1 MPTYIETFNQILAY
15 GAIFLQAVALVLVVA
30 LIFFPKTN
38 PIRAF
43 FKQYTFLF
51 SFVLAFSAVCF
62 SLFYSNVIGF
72 PPCELCW
79 ISRIT
84 MYPLA
89 LLLGMEFYKKDKSI
103 LDHSIVLALL
113 NVITSLYHVYI
124 EHGGESS
131 LPCADP
137 NVVTQV
143 SCATRYVYEFGY
155 VTMPLMAL
163 TVSFFILMLLIN
175 YKHSTR

>member
-1 MPTYIETFNQILAY
+1 ML
-15 GAIFLQAVALVLVVA
+15 LQATILVLAVA

-38 PIRAF
+38 PIRVF
-43 FKQYTFLF
+43 FKEYTFTF
-51 SFVLAFSAVCF
+51 SFFFAFSAVIL
-62 SLFYSNVIGF
+62 SLFYSNVVGF

-103 LDHSIVLALL
+103 LDHAIVLALL
-113 NVITSLYHVYI
+113 NVITSIYHVYI
-124 EHGGESS
+124 EHGGESA

-137 NVVTQV
+137 NVTTQV

-155 VTMPLMAL
+155 VSMPVMAL
-163 TVSFFILMLLIN
+163 SVSFFVLLVLVN
-175 YKHSTR
+175 YKHSTRK